1 MNPYNTQII
10 NLLNDGETFTDA
22 HNCQILAF
30 TEDALSRDPVLEVGE
45 AIEEAL
51 DYDDYSYVAT
61 FEVVDGALT
70 IHIHDESGVPVTI
83 NDERGRLG

>member
-22 HNCQILAF
+22 NGCQILAF
-30 TEDALSRDPVLEVGE
+30 TEEDTGEWATVEEVEQALEDESF
-45 AIEEAL
+45 
-51 DYDDYSYVAT
+51 SYVAT

-83 NDERGRLG
+83 NDERGRFG